1 MAGKL
6 PRSLWFF
13 GLTDFGREIRIYI
26 NQESP
31 HYNRGQFRTCCLVAL
46 SELGKPMT
54 SVLEKGNIS
63 IHTENIFPIIKK
75 WLYSDHEIFLR
86 ELVSNGVDAMQK
98 LKMVSN
104 SGELSGEMGELEIV
118 ITIDKSAG
126 TLSVSDTG
134 IGMTQDEVKRYI
146 NQVAFSSAEEF
157 VQKYKASTDQ
167 QIIGHFGLGFYS
179 SFMVAKRVDIDTLS
193 YRADAQAVHW
203 SCDGSTE
210 FELSESNRT
219 QRGTTVTLTL
229 QDEEKEYLEPY
240 RIRQLIKK
248 YCDFLPFP
256 IKLDV
261 KEAPTEGEEAPP
273 EATAVEQVNRQKAP
287 WKETPNSLTKEDYL
301 EFYRYLYPFQEEP
314 LLWVH
319 LNTDYPFV
327 VNGILY
333 FPKLKPDVDTTKGQI
348 KLFCN
353 QVFVSD
359 NCEEVI
365 PRFLLPLRGV
375 IDSVDIPLNVS
386 RSFLQND
393 RTVRRIADYIAKK
406 VGDRLKELYR
416 DNREEYIRCW
426 QDLGT
431 FVKFGSLNDD
441 KFKKQVE
448 DILIFRTTAALATKS
463 DTPKVEVQTAEGD
476 VWQDA
481 TKEGQSNVLDGKSYT
496 TLKEYLE
503 RNQERHENRVFYCTE
518 EASQATYVELHKSQG
533 LEVLFMDSFIDTH
546 FISFLEREYPNVKF
560 SRVDADLDETLIDK
574 DKATDIVDPKTNKT
588 RSEQIKEFFQQALN
602 KPKLTIRTEAIKSTD
617 PAGTPPAI
625 VLLPEHLRRLQEMN
639 ALLQQQAME
648 FPEEHTL
655 LVNTAHPLIQ
665 NLESLNQGAI
675 VQEGGQS
682 PSAELATLIC
692 QHVYDLALMAQKG
705 FDADGMKAFVERSNQ
720 VLTRLTSSKI

>member
-1 MAGKL
+1 
-6 PRSLWFF
+6 
-13 GLTDFGREIRIYI
+13 
-26 NQESP
+26 
-31 HYNRGQFRTCCLVAL
+31 
-46 SELGKPMT
+46 MT
-54 SVLEKGNIS
+54 TVLEKGNIS

-86 ELVSNGVDAMQK
+86 ELVSNAVDAIQK
-98 LKMVSN
+98 LKMVSY
-104 SGELSGEMGELEIV
+104 SGELAGDLGEPEVV
-118 ITIDKSAG
+118 ITIDKAQK
-126 TLSVSDTG
+126 TLAVSDTG
-134 IGMTQDEVKRYI
+134 IGMTADEVKQYI

-157 VQKYKASTDQ
+157 VEKYKAAGDQ

-179 SFMVAKRVDIDTLS
+179 SFMVAQRVEIDTLS
-193 YRADAQAVHW
+193 YKAGAEPVHW

-210 FELSESNRT
+210 FELSASTTRSD
-219 QRGTTVTLTL
+219 RGTTVTLFL
-229 QDEEKEYLEPY
+229 QDEEQEYLEPY
-240 RIRQLIKK
+240 RIRQLIKT
-248 YCDFLPFP
+248 YCDFLPVP

-261 KEAPTEGEEAPP
+261 KEAPAETTTETTTETTA
-273 EATAVEQVNRQKAP
+273 EATPPAPAEPKAPEQINRQKAP
-287 WKETPNSLTKEDYL
+287 WKESPSSLTSEDYL

-365 PRFLLPLRGV
+365 PKFLLPLRGV

-416 DNREEYIRCW
+416 DNRDEYVRCW

-431 FVKFGSLNDD
+431 FVKFGSINDD

-448 DILIFRTTAALATKS
+448 DILIYRTTAKLGETSGKS
-463 DTPKVEVQTAEGD
+463 DADSETPKVEVQSADGD
-476 VWQDA
+476 AWQDVSSSPSA
-481 TKEGQSNVLDGKSYT
+481 APASSASSTPYT

-503 RNQERHENRVFYCTE
+503 RNKEHHPNRVFYCTDE
-518 EASQATYVELHKSQG
+518 VAQTTYVELHKQQG
-533 LEVLFMDSFIDTH
+533 LEVLFMDSFIDSH
-546 FISFLEREYPNVKF
+546 FVSFLEREHPDVKF
-560 SRVDADLDETLIDK
+560 SRVDADLDDTLIDK
-574 DKATDIVDPKTNKT
+574 DKPADIVDPTTNQT
-588 RSEQIKEFFQQALN
+588 RSDRIKELFQKALN
-602 KPKLTIRTEAIKSTD
+602 KPKLTIRTEALKSSD
-617 PAGTPPAI
+617 ASGVPPAM
-625 VLLPEHLRRLQEMN
+625 VLLPEHLRRMQEMT
-639 ALLQQQAME
+639 ALMQQQAVQ

-655 LVNTAHPLIQ
+655 LVNTSHPLIQ
-665 NLESLNQGAI
+665 NLVSLSQGAI
-675 VQEGGQS
+675 IQNEGQS
-682 PSAELATLIC
+682 PSAELANLIC
-692 QHVYDLALMAQKG
+692 HHVYDLALMAQKG
-705 FDADGMKAFVERSNQ
+705 FDAEGMQAFVERSNA
-720 VLTRLTSSKI
+720 VLTKLTDRAAS